1 MGYNSKITVLINM
14 LLTLGSGVHT
24 SCPEVGWEGD
34 IGLLGYVL
42 PVLKLGVEHWAL
54 GHALPNP
61 TVWGDLCS
69 GECTSHPVIWG
80 DTGLWDTHFLLCN
93 VG

>member
-1 MGYNSKITVLINM
+1 MAAGLS
-14 LLTLGSGVHT
+14 
-24 SCPEVGWEGD
+24 PEVGWEGD

-80 DTGLWDTHFLLCN
+80 DTGLWGTHFLLCN